1 MCVQADAGHHHRW
14 RSSSSRI
21 LQSRKHCIHPRRQC
35 SHRRRPPC
43 QPRFRLRTMTRI
55 LMRRRRFHCRR
66 PRISRYCRSS
76 STTTLRA
83 RQHRVTPSCI
93 RLDSYGQVQSVSACK
108 IKTHRRT
115 LIRMVSLPSKAP
127 CQFHIHHCRTGAIN
141 LCTLVR
147 LSTHVGQQCTYVRA
161 LRPQCRCACKQTREI
176 ITAGKTPMVAGR
188 RLAFPAAFYRTG
200 NTASIPIIHVPV
212 VAHLRASHDSV
223 SAHSITL

>member
-1 MCVQADAGHHHRW
+1 MIYCR
-14 RSSSSRI
+14 RLRI
-21 LQSRKHCIHPRRQC
+21 PRYRRQ
-35 SHRRRPPC
+35 
-43 QPRFRLRTMTRI
+43 
-55 LMRRRRFHCRR
+55 
-66 PRISRYCRSS
+66 S
-76 STTTLRA
+76 STTTLQTQQRRIITPCIHLNTH
-83 RQHRVTPSCI
+83 RQA
-93 RLDSYGQVQSVSACK
+93 LNVSACK

-127 CQFHIHHCRTGAIN
+127 CQFHIHYCRTGAIN